1 MLELGPTTPPFVPAQ
16 EPRNS
21 SSQNSVRPGRDR
33 PLRPLEI
40 KRRQSAIW
48 SFSRASI
55 SSCNSAMDACST
67 RFRARSSAT
76 SSSRS
81 SRSLTRRLSAPAA
94 TPTSG
99 FGPSPMRSSSVA
111 LVLPTRWCDGQ
122 SGLPRTRTYTLRSM
136 PHASGRVLWRAS
148 APELGE
154 LLGEG
159 SALVVTG
166 SSSGRT
172 QRHVHRVDAE
182 QVLGVTVRQDRFDAA
197 TECTQL
203 VDLHPTGSRSR
214 CGATHTPRSD
224 RRPWRVTSTTRAT
237 P

>member
-40 KRRQSAIW
+40 KRRQSAIS

-81 SRSLTRRLSAPAA
+81 SRSLIRRLSAPAA
-94 TPTSG
+94 AATSG
-99 FGPSPMRSSSVA
+99 FGPSPIRSSPVA

-122 SGLPRTRTYTLRSM
+122 SGLP
-136 PHASGRVLWRAS
+136 PHAHLHPSVDASRLGRVLWRAS

-159 SALVVTG
+159 SALVVT
-166 SSSGRT
+166 SPSGGRA
-172 QRHVHRVDAE
+172 QRRIHRVGAE
-182 QVLGVTVRQDRFDAA
+182 HVLGVAIREDRFDPAA
-197 TECTQL
+197 AC
-203 VDLHPTGSRSR
+203 S
-214 CGATHTPRSD
+214 
-224 RRPWRVTSTTRAT
+224 
-237 P
+237 